1 VPSRHSQARRIRPSR
16 SRTGLLALAAA
27 AACAATLTPARARAM
42 EHFACSGAHAA
53 TRPCQFSTPS
63 GNVHCLWLPN
73 TNAVSCDLVR
83 TGRGYEL
90 RPSGKARAVKLKLKS
105 RGETLPT
112 NQQLVFPHSL
122 SCHDTKT
129 TMTCNQDFARGFFK
143 LDPKGSRSA

>member
-1 VPSRHSQARRIRPSR
+1 VPSGNLHARLTQPWLA
-16 SRTGLLALAAA
+16 RTGLAALAAA
-27 AACAATLTPARARAM
+27 AACAVALLPAQARAM
-42 EHFACSGAHAA
+42 EHFACSGPHAS
-53 TRPCQFSTPS
+53 TSPCQFSTPS
-63 GNVHCLWLPN
+63 GNIHCLWLPN

-112 NQQLVFPHSL
+112 NQQLVFTHSL